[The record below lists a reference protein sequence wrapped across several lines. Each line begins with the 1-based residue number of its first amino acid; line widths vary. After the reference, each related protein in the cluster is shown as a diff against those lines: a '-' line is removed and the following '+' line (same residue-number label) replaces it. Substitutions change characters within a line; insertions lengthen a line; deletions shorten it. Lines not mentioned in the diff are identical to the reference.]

1 MPGVIL
7 DGDAARRRSSEPLVE
22 AYRRG
27 VAIIVLM
34 AFSVYGAAM
43 RL

>member
-7 DGDAARRRSSEPLVE
+7 DGDAARRSSEPLVE